1 MAGLTPGLRVLAVDD
16 VRAAL
21 DELCRL
27 LRASPEV
34 AEVAAAGD
42 ALSALKMIESTRFD
56 AVFLDISMPGLTG
69 LELASLLSKLST
81 PPVIVFV
88 TAYEGHAITAYGIG
102 AVDYLLKPVRPERLA
117 AALTRVARLA
127 DTQRPAQ
134 PEPRGGDRAETGPQT
149 PDTMPALP
157 VEADGRTRYI
167 RRAEV
172 EFVEA
177 HGDYVRLH
185 TGSGVHLVRMPISRL
200 QEYWEPAG
208 FARVHRGFLVAV
220 DAVRELRSDSVGGM
234 LAHTE
239 LGDVPVS
246 RRHARELRERLLQA
260 ARRGE
265 LGAAERRGGP

>member
-1 MAGLTPGLRVLAVDD
+1 MAGLRVLAVDD

-34 AEVAAAGD
+34 AEVAGAGD
-42 ALSALKMIESTRFD
+42 ALSALKMIESTEFD

-88 TAYEGHAITAYGIG
+88 TAFDGHAITAYGIG
-102 AVDYLLKPVRPERLA
+102 AVDYLLKPVRAERLA
-117 AALTRVARLA
+117 AALTRVTRLV
-127 DTQRPAQ
+127 DTQRPAEPST
-134 PEPRGGDRAETGPQT
+134 PEPRAGDRPETGPQT

-157 VEADGRTRYI
+157 VEAEGRTRYI

-208 FARVHRGFLVAV
+208 FARVHRGFLVAI

-265 LGAAERRGGP
+265 FGAPERP